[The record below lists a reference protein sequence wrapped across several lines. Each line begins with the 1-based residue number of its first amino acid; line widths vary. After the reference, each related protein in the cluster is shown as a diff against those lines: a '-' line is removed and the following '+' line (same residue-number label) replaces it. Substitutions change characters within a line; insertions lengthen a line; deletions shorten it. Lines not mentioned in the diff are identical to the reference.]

1 MNQESPDSVGGSVN
15 KMILEFFIGSD
26 NSHLL
31 QSELNTEE
39 YKNKQR
45 MWQEDLVKIAQ
56 ERDNF
61 AITS

>member
-1 MNQESPDSVGGSVN
+1 
-15 KMILEFFIGSD
+15 MILEFFIGSD